1 VTGFLASVASLEEMA
16 QVRAGGAD
24 IVDLKNPLHGAL
36 GAWDPDALGEAVALW
51 RSWQSPKPMLS
62 ATIGD
67 QPMQPDTVRSA
78 AEAVAAAGVPIVK
91 LGVFADGDPRACF
104 AALAPLASRA
114 KLIAV
119 FFGDLGPDVALLD
132 SVSAAGFYGAMLD
145 TADKAAGGLRR
156 HMDQAAI
163 GRFVSRAKA
172 LGLLT
177 GLAGSLTLEDVPAL
191 TQLGPDYLGFR
202 GALCSGGR
210 VGRID
215 VGQVGRISGA
225 VKESR
230 RAA

>member
-1 VTGFLASVASLEEMA
+1 MTGFLASVASLEETA
-16 QVRAGGAD
+16 LVRAGGAD
-24 IVDLKNPLHGAL
+24 IVDLKDPSRGAL
-36 GAWDPDALGEAVALW
+36 GAWDVDSLREAVELW
-51 RSWQSPKPMLS
+51 RTWSSPKPMLS

-67 QPMQPDTVRSA
+67 QPMQANAVRNA
-78 AEAVAAAGVPIVK
+78 AESVAAAGVPIVK
-91 LGVFADGDPRACF
+91 LGVFADGDARACF
-104 AALAPLASRA
+104 AALASLTSRA

-119 FFGDLGPDVALLD
+119 FFGDLRPDAALLD
-132 SVSAAGFYGAMLD
+132 SVAEAGFYGAMLD

-163 GRFVSRAKA
+163 GRFVSRAKT

-191 TQLGPDYLGFR
+191 TQLAPDYLGFR

-210 VGRID
+210 AGRID
-215 VGQVGRISGA
+215 IGQVERISAA

>member
-1 VTGFLASVASLEEMA
+1 VTGFLASVANLEEMA
-16 QVRAGGAD
+16 LVRAGGAD
-24 IVDLKNPLHGAL
+24 IVDLKDPSQGAL
-36 GAWDPDALGEAVALW
+36 GAWDAGSLAEAVGLW
-51 RSWQSPKPMLS
+51 RSWRAPKPMLS

-67 QPMQPDTVRSA
+67 QPMQPEMVRAA
-78 AEAVAAAGVPIVK
+78 AESVAASGVPIVK
-91 LGVFADGDPRACF
+91 FGVFADGDAQACF
-104 AALAPLASRA
+104 AALAPLATHA
-114 KLIAV
+114 NLIAV
-119 FFGDLGPDVALLD
+119 FFGDLQPDIALLD

-145 TADKAAGGLRR
+145 TADKAAGGLRH

-177 GLAGSLTLEDVPAL
+177 GLAGSLKLEDMPAL
-191 TQLGPDYLGFR
+191 IQLAPDYLGFR

-215 VGQVGRISGA
+215 VERVERISGA